1 MDMFIGIDMGGTNIR
16 VAKVD
21 ANGNIIQQRK
31 EPTEIVHGTKH
42 VMQKIIRMIESID
55 NYAEC
60 KGIGLGVPGPVD
72 PAEGKML
79 LATNLPGFEGY
90 PIAKEIEQHFHK
102 PTFLEN
108 DGNVAGLGEA
118 ILGAGKGKGIVY
130 YVTISTGIG
139 GACIIHQK
147 VISGKNGHAGEIGNL
162 IVDRNRD
169 KVNNLNIGAIEN
181 EASGTALT
189 RKAKKIFGEDV
200 IHHAGDL
207 FQLAREKDEKAL
219 ALVDEM
225 AYDIAVMLS
234 LIAHVVDPDIFIIGG
249 GVMQGKDVFFEKV
262 EKNYRTLI
270 HNGMQSVL
278 FAQAE
283 LEEPGIVG
291 AAMLPMAYLSK

>member
-1 MDMFIGIDMGGTNIR
+1 MEMFIGVDMGGTNIR

-21 ANGNIIQQRK
+21 TTGKVIQQVK
-31 EPTEIVHGTKH
+31 EPTEIEKGTQH
-42 VMQKIIRMIESID
+42 VMQKIIRMIESIED
-55 NYAEC
+55 YASC

-72 PAEGKML
+72 SVEGKML

-118 ILGAGKGKGIVY
+118 VLGAGKGKNSVY

-139 GACIIHQK
+139 GAFIVNQK

-162 IVDRNRD
+162 IIDRNRS
-169 KVNNLNIGAIEN
+169 KVNKLNIGAVEN

-189 RKAKKIFGEDV
+189 RKAKAIFGEDQ
-200 IHHAGDL
+200 IQHAGDL
-207 FQLAREKDEKAL
+207 FTLAKEGDKRAL

-225 AYDIAVMLS
+225 SYDIAVMLS
-234 LIAHVVDPDIFIIGG
+234 LIAHVVDPDIFVLGG
-249 GVMQGKDVFFEKV
+249 GVMQGKEVFFDKV
-262 EKNYRTLI
+262 ETYYRTLI
-270 HNGMQSVL
+270 HDGMQTIVL
-278 FAQAE
+278 AQAE
-283 LEEPGIVG
+283 LSEPGIVG
-291 AAMLPMAYLSK
+291 AAMLPMAYSKK